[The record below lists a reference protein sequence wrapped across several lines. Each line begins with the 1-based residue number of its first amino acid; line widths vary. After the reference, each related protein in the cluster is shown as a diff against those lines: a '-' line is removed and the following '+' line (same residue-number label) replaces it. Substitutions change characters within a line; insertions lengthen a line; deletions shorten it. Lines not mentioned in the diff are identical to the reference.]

1 MHASA
6 LCYSKEHIFNYNEYY
21 FRVSFGS
28 THGSMVETLIIDDMP
43 AEERNF
49 YQQNLINATNNSFSI
64 NTNGAIKRT
73 E

>member
-1 MHASA
+1 MI
-6 LCYSKEHIFNYNEYY
+6 KFV

-43 AEERNF
+43 VEERNF
-49 YQQNLINATNNSFSI
+49 YQQNLINATNISFSM
-64 NTNGAIKRT
+64 NTNGAVKRI